1 MSGFEIGLVGF
12 AAMLVLIFI
21 GLPIGIAMAAVGFLG
36 LVALVGIDGAL
47 NSLAIVSSGEIAN
60 YNLSVIPLFVLMG
73 LFAARSGLSRQLF
86 DAAAGL
92 IGHLRG
98 GLVMATVSAC
108 AMFGAIC
115 GSSLATAATMT
126 KVAVPEMRARNYADS
141 LSLGSVAAGGTLG
154 ILIPPSIMLVI
165 YSLITETPLIDLF
178 ASALIPGIL
187 QVLMYMVAIG
197 ALCHFM
203 PKLGPAS
210 PRQSWRAALSALL
223 GATPVIVIFIVVIG
237 GLYLGVFTPT
247 EGAAVGAFAT
257 FVYQI
262 AVDGWNSQKTRQV
275 LLETAATVA
284 MVFLIVVG
292 ASIFSFFMS
301 LSGVPRIFAGQVQEL
316 GLSGLQIAFAIMVLY
331 LLMGCVIDS
340 LGMLLLT
347 VPVLFPLIQGISGDL
362 GMTPEEAA
370 LWFGVFAVI
379 AIEIGLITPPIGLNV
394 FVIRAAVKDASLGAA
409 FRGVVPFLLTD
420 ILRVVLLILFP
431 VIALW
436 FPRLLSG

>member
-1 MSGFEIGLVGF
+1 MSGFEIGLAGF
-12 AAMLVLIFI
+12 GVMLAMIFL
-21 GLPIGIAMAAVGFLG
+21 GVPIGVAMAVVGFLG
-36 LVALVGIDGAL
+36 LVALIGVDGAL
-47 NSLAIVSSGEIAN
+47 NSLAIVSSGEVAN

-73 LFAARSGLSRQLF
+73 LFAARAGLSRQLF
-86 DAAAGL
+86 NAAAGFV
-92 IGHLRG
+92 GHLRG

-115 GSSLATAATMT
+115 GSSLATASTMT
-126 KVAVPEMRARNYADS
+126 KVAVPEMRARGYDDS

-178 ASALIPGIL
+178 ASALIPGLL
-187 QVLMYMVAIG
+187 QVLMYIVAIG
-197 ALCHFM
+197 ALCWFV
-203 PKLGPAS
+203 PGLGPAA
-210 PRQSWRAALSALL
+210 PRVGWADAFRGLAAAGPVLL
-223 GATPVIVIFIVVIG
+223 IFVIVIG

-247 EGAAVGAFAT
+247 EGAAVGALAAFI
-257 FVYQI
+257 YQV
-262 AVDGWNSQKTRQV
+262 AVDGWNTRKTRAV
-275 LLETAATVA
+275 LIETAETVA

-292 ASIFSFFMS
+292 ASVFSFFMS
-301 LSGVPRIFAGQVQEL
+301 FSGVPMAFAGFVQEL
-316 GLSGLQIAFAIMVLY
+316 GLSGIQIVFAIMVLY

-347 VPVLFPLIQGISGDL
+347 VPVLFPVVQSISGDL
-362 GMTPEEAA
+362 GMTPDEAA
-370 LWFGVFAVI
+370 LWFGVFAIIV
-379 AIEIGLITPPIGLNV
+379 IEIGLITPPIGLNV
-394 FVIRAAVKDASLGAA
+394 FVIQASLRDASLAAA

-420 ILRVVLLILFP
+420 IVRVVLLIVFP